1 MIPEN
6 PAPVK
11 IKVLIVDDHPLVRE
25 RLAEL
30 INREP
35 DLIVAG
41 EAEDRNDALSLIGSV
56 EPLLVIVDLSLKT
69 SLGFDLIKDLQAIHP
84 RILILVVSMQDELI
98 YAERCLR
105 AGARGYI
112 TKQQASRHVML
123 AIRKVLSGEIYLSE
137 AVTAQM
143 IGRSMRNAMPR
154 PGESSIST
162 LADRE
167 LQVFELI
174 GRGHST
180 KQIAEL
186 LSLDV
191 KTIETYRGRIKDKLG
206 LKDSSDLLQQAIA
219 WVHQRQ
225 G

>member
-1 MIPEN
+1 
-6 PAPVK
+6 
-11 IKVLIVDDHPLVRE
+11 
-25 RLAEL
+25 
-30 INREP
+30 
-35 DLIVAG
+35 
-41 EAEDRNDALSLIGSV
+41 
-56 EPLLVIVDLSLKT
+56 
-69 SLGFDLIKDLQAIHP
+69 
-84 RILILVVSMQDELI
+84 MQDELI

-105 AGARGYI
+105 ADARGYI

-123 AIRKVLSGEIYLSE
+123 AIRKVVSGKIYLSE

-143 IGRSMRNAMPR
+143 LGRSMRNATPR

-162 LADRE
+162 FADRD

-174 GRGHST
+174 GRGHSN
-180 KQIAEL
+180 KHIADL

-191 KTIETYRGRIKDKLG
+191 KTIETYRGRIKDKLE

-219 WVHQRQ
+219 WIHQRQ